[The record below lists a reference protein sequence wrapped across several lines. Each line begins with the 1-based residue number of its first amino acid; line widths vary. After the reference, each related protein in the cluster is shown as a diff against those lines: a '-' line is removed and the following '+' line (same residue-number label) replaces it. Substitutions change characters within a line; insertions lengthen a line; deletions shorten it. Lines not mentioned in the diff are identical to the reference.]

1 MERMFRTAVESLGI
15 VFLILLIN
23 FIIWFVVWAAGVWV
37 LENGFGADST
47 ASMVIWGVIVAAVL
61 AVINAITFYRMQ
73 KRSYYQETVSRA
85 FFTLFERDAL
95 ERLLKRLSKAPG
107 YRIVHYLIATVIIAA
122 IALLVAYSVR
132 PAGYF
137 FIPIF
142 AVFILY
148 LWHSRSRSIRLVAAF
163 YQGNALI
170 NEGRAEDALY
180 IAETMLR
187 LRPRS
192 VGGNWLRG
200 NALFAMGRYSD
211 AVDSYLRAIRYNPD
225 ARRFLLTYVALGLQR
240 MGLVENAI
248 RTYEEA
254 LELNPNAPEAHY
266 GLACAYAARGD
277 KDEALKHL
285 QRAADLRYLTRSMV
299 ETDPDLES
307 IREDTEFKRLVGA
320 IPE

>member
-1 MERMFRTAVESLGI
+1 MERMFKTAVESLGI

-23 FIIWFVVWAAGVWV
+23 LIIWFIVWAAGVWV
-37 LENGFGADST
+37 LENAFGAESRT
-47 ASMVIWGVIVAAVL
+47 SMVVWGVIVASVL
-61 AVINAITFYRMQ
+61 TILNIITFYRMQ
-73 KRSYYQETVSRA
+73 KRSPYHETVSRA
-85 FFTLFERDAL
+85 FFTLFERDSL

-107 YRIVHYLIATVIIAA
+107 YRAIHYLIATVVIAL

-137 FIPIF
+137 FVPVF
-142 AVFILY
+142 AIFILY

-180 IAETMLR
+180 IADTMLR
-187 LRPRS
+187 LRPKS

-211 AVDSYLRAIRYNPD
+211 AVDSYTRAIRYNPD
-225 ARRFLLTYVALGLQR
+225 ARKFLLTYVALGLQR

-266 GLACAYAARGD
+266 GLACAYAVRGD
-277 KDEALKHL
+277 RDEAIKYL
-285 QRAADLRYLTRSMV
+285 QRAADLNYLTRHMV
-299 ETDPDLES
+299 TTDPDLKNLE
-307 IREDTEFKRLVGA
+307 EDPDFKRLIGTL
-320 IPE
+320 PE